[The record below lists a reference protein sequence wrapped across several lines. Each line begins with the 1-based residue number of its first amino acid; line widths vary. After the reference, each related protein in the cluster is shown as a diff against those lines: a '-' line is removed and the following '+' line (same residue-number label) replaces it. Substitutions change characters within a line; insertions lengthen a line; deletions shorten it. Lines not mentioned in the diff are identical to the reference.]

1 MKRSLFLRIQFKV
14 EAHDSYFVQ
23 KKKKNKNSAKK
34 FGLSSLQM
42 ITAVLRMLVY
52 GVSGD
57 LIDEYVWIGETIALE
72 SLKKFVTAVIDIF
85 FLRNT

>member
-1 MKRSLFLRIQFKV
+1 MTLTLF
-14 EAHDSYFVQ
+14 

-72 SLKKFVTAVIDIF
+72 SLKKFVTTVIDIF

>member
-1 MKRSLFLRIQFKV
+1 MNRSFFLRIQSKV

-23 KKKKNKNSAKK
+23 KTKKNSAKNL
-34 FGLSSLQM
+34 GLSSLQM

-72 SLKKFVTAVIDIF
+72 SLKKFVTTVIDFF